1 MDVVS
6 HGVWDCPLYGIFLP
20 RVFSVE
26 RRIAPIGSFPFPDHS
41 LPHFSKS
48 LPIRVPVPLAT
59 PAVRL
64 NHSNPLTIVP
74 TATSSITPRRYRH
87 SSLTTLGS
95 SIQLFFIALA
105 STYSICLRIDA
116 FCKIQL
122 HLWRLPS
129 QVKWTE
135 RKKESMNLIALGSPL
150 AKATYC
156 SNS

>member
-1 MDVVS
+1 M
-6 HGVWDCPLYGIFLP
+6 GLP
-20 RVFSVE
+20 SLWHLPATSLLCGKTYCSDW
-26 RRIAPIGSFPFPDHS
+26 IFPFPDHS
-41 LPHFSKS
+41 HPHFSIS

-59 PAVRL
+59 PTVRL

-129 QVKWTE
+129 QVKKD
-135 RKKESMNLIALGSPL
+135 RKKEKESMNLIALGSPL